1 MLSAFIEA
9 GGVEAITVAGIWP
22 GRAPLDGT
30 WSARVMRD
38 WRVPY
43 EIDEEKHEV
52 LVVDIRHRADA
63 YRRR

>member
-1 MLSAFIEA
+1 
-9 GGVEAITVAGIWP
+9 
-22 GRAPLDGT
+22 
-30 WSARVMRD
+30 MRD
-38 WRVPY
+38 WRVRY